1 MVTADERITD
11 GRNRSIASQ
20 GHRFVKMERVFVAI
34 ITRERRD
41 PDNPFGPLRSR
52 LLPAASSQPA
62 AGLSWALVARADERP
77 KPPAGAVMMNH
88 RRWFGPEAGERKP
101 PDVLSPALD
110 AASSRRLC
118 ARIVPRSGDLI
129 LRISRPVQCRQGR
142 RRIWAVG
149 CFAEAVAAP
158 ACAPSSAVAQ
168 YGTIPNFHGR
178 TQRTARAWKNNLEP
192 NAVLL
197 PDRTLSSGPG

>member
-88 RRWFGPEAGERKP
+88 RRWFGPEAGGRKP

-129 LRISRPVQCRQGR
+129 LRISRPVQCKAGPTEDLGGR
-142 RRIWAVG
+142 VFRGSGCSPCMRSFLRCSAIRYNSKFPWAD
-149 CFAEAVAAP
+149 AAD
-158 ACAPSSAVAQ
+158 CTSVE
-168 YGTIPNFHGR
+168 
-178 TQRTARAWKNNLEP
+178 K
-192 NAVLL
+192 
-197 PDRTLSSGPG
+197 